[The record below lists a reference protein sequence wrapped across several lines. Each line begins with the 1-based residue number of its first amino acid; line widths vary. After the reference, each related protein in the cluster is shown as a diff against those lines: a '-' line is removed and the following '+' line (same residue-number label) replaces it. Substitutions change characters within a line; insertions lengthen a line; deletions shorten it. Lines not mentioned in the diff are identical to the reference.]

1 MDSSFFFMVAKN
13 TVAIMKGGTPN
24 EKRRNHNRL

>member
-1 MDSSFFFMVAKN
+1 MGSSFFMVAKN
-13 TVAIMKGGTPN
+13 AVAIMKGGAPN

>member
-1 MDSSFFFMVAKN
+1 MDSSFFMVAKN
-13 TVAIMKGGTPN
+13 TVAVMKGGTPN